1 MNRQEK
7 EDPWEKGSDE
17 RLVQIELWGKALFSE
32 KKMVKPEFALVWL
45 FISSLGCI
53 YKYHR
58 DVAMSVSHLW
68 YLPVSPLP
76 KRLKLFSLLESKICT
91 PYLGWR
97 PNPQPASAFLT
108 CSWPSLPCA
117 SHSLCQSACDLRMQ
131 ILSFHTSALAHADS
145 SPCTSFSSHLC
156 LLILLVSQNCINAS
170 SWEKLYLILP
180 LSLLEC
186 ITLFSEL
193 FIRMHNTY
201 ISFGTDFILPYTLEF
216 LFFYSFSRICLTGEW
231 ILGSRVSWSFT
242 SIWH

>member
-7 EDPWEKGSDE
+7 EDPWEKGSNE

-45 FISSLGCI
+45 SISSLGCI

-76 KRLKLFSLLESKICT
+76 ERLKLFSLLESKICT

-117 SHSLCQSACDLRMQ
+117 SHSLGQSACDLRSCWFLTLH
-131 ILSFHTSALAHADS
+131 IFLISPLSVNPLSFSKLHK
-145 SPCTSFSSHLC
+145 C
-156 LLILLVSQNCINAS
+156 LLLREIVFDPPSF
-170 SWEKLYLILP
+170 P
-180 LSLLEC
+180 
-186 ITLFSEL
+186 
-193 FIRMHNTY
+193 IRMHY
-201 ISFGTDFILPYTLEF
+201 S
-216 LFFYSFSRICLTGEW
+216 LFWAVYSNA
-231 ILGSRVSWSFT
+231 
-242 SIWH
+242 

>member
-1 MNRQEK
+1 MT
-7 EDPWEKGSDE
+7 P
-17 RLVQIELWGKALFSE
+17 
-32 KKMVKPEFALVWL
+32 KPPTCL
-45 FISSLGCI
+45 CI
-53 YKYHR
+53 
-58 DVAMSVSHLW
+58 SHLFLA
-68 YLPVSPLP
+68 LPTLCFTLAVP
-76 KRLKLFSLLESKICT
+76 ICMRCT
-91 PYLGWR
+91 IY
-97 PNPQPASAFLT
+97 
-108 CSWPSLPCA
+108 
-117 SHSLCQSACDLRMQ
+117 DLRMQ